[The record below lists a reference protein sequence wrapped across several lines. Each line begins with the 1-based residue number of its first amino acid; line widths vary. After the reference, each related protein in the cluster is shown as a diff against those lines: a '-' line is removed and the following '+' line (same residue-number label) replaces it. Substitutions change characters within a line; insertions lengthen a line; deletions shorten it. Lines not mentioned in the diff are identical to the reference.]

1 MSRALADSSLG
12 EQITPATPV
21 YTGRSYVETRIQPGN
36 PHYALATELLG
47 RGSTT
52 AIGNSHVLVAQKQG
66 DASYRLYWGFPMP
79 EHTLRRGSEHDLANP
94 HKVEVV
100 RDMLLEDGHYGT
112 WADCYR
118 QLIANATDF
127 RGWPLY
133 SLPAEGLATT
143 DNTSTANGERSR
155 GWTTVSGATL
165 AGDAAHLTP
174 PNGEGVNLA
183 MKDAMDLADKIN
195 SWGSLSVE
203 KRTQDALD
211 AAVQEYEAVMLAS
224 GVKSVKE
231 GAAMTDIMFAES
243 HEPFVELLNSFVAM
257 AKQGGGEH

>member
-1 MSRALADSSLG
+1 MSKALADSSLG
-12 EQITPATPV
+12 EQITPATPI
-21 YTGRSYVETRIQPGN
+21 YTGRSYIETRIQQGN

-52 AIGNSHVLVAQKQG
+52 AIGNSHILVAQKQG
-66 DASYRLYWGFPMP
+66 DASYRLYWGFAML
-79 EHTLRRGSEHDLANP
+79 EHILRRGSEHDLADPN
-94 HKVEVV
+94 KVEVV
-100 RDMLLEDGHYGT
+100 REMLLEAGHYGA
-112 WADCYR
+112 WADGYR

-133 SLPAEGLATT
+133 SLPAEGLDVTN
-143 DNTSTANGERSR
+143 NTLANGKRSQ
-155 GWTTVSGATL
+155 GWTAVSGVTL

-183 MKDAMDLADKIN
+183 MKDALDLADKIN

-211 AAVQEYEAVMLAS
+211 AAVHEYEAGMLAS
-224 GVKSVKE
+224 GVKSVEE
-231 GAAMTDIMFAES
+231 GVTMTDIMFAET

-257 AKQGGGEH
+257 AKQAGGEH